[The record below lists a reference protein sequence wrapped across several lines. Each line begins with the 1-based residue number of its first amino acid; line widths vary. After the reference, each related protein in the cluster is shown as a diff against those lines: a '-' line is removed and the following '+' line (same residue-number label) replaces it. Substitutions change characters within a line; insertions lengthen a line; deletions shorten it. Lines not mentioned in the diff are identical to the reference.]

1 VHIFYKR
8 RPLKIDYLWDIALSV
23 CLDTSFHY
31 MYYWKGIWE
40 KVGKVIG
47 MNAYTTNDEASH

>member
-1 VHIFYKR
+1 
-8 RPLKIDYLWDIALSV
+8 
-23 CLDTSFHY
+23 

-47 MNAYTTNDEASH
+47 MNAYTTNDEASHWILNKITLVCVD